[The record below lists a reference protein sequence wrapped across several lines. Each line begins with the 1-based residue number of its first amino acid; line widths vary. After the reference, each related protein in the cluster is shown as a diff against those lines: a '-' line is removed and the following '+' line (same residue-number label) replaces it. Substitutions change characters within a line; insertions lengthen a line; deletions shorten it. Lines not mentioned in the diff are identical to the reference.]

1 MGLHTG
7 EAAEREGNYFGPA
20 VNRAARLMATAHGG
34 QIICSLTTASLA
46 DVASVSISSL
56 GEHRLRDLAVPE
68 QVFQLGGGTFPHLRS
83 VDAVPTNLP
92 TLRTDLLGRAV
103 EVTTLAEVA
112 SRERLLTLTGVGGV
126 GKTRL
131 ALGVAAAVSP
141 TYMDGCWLVDLA
153 PIADGAND
161 P

>member
-68 QVFQLGGGTFPHLRS
+68 QVFQLGGGRS
-83 VDAVPTNLP
+83 LTSAASMLSP
-92 TLRTDLLGRAV
+92 RT
-103 EVTTLAEVA
+103 
-112 SRERLLTLTGVGGV
+112 SRPCART
-126 GKTRL
+126 
-131 ALGVAAAVSP
+131 SS
-141 TYMDGCWLVDLA
+141 DG
-153 PIADGAND
+153 PSR
-161 P
+161 